1 MSSRLRRSRASLL
14 YLLQTNIIVI
24 FLLSVGGS
32 LAFAVSADPPTG
44 RTQIVTIPM
53 TSNFADRINYIDDV
67 NTNTY
72 PDSSHASAYSGS
84 TIPVTSGADGN
95 NQSPN
100 PNNPSIF
107 YGAVTNNNQPL
118 ESTSQSQ
125 PLESTSQSQ
134 PLEST
139 SQSQPLE
146 STSQS
151 QPLESTSMNG
161 VQYVSKNVA
170 DDDDSSQ
177 LGDLESGPINRG
189 KNVQG
194 DLLQGTGNND
204 MEFDTIKGTD
214 RSETI
219 MGLQGN
225 DIIYGKGGD
234 DILYGDEDDD
244 LIYGGAGD
252 DLLNGGT
259 GDNKLDGE
267 GRNDILIGG
276 DTADILSGGDG
287 NDKLFGYDGNDALKG
302 GEGSNEFNC
311 GEGIDTVLDYK
322 ESRDLLANDCE
333 IVNQG

>member
-107 YGAVTNNNQPL
+107 YGAVTNNN
-118 ESTSQSQ
+118 Q

>member
-1 MSSRLRRSRASLL
+1 MSSSLRSFRVSLL
-14 YLLQTNIIVI
+14 YLLQTNIIII
-24 FLLSVGGS
+24 FLLAEGES
-32 LAFAVSADPPTG
+32 LAYAVSADSVTG
-44 RTQIVTIPM
+44 RAQIVSIPM
-53 TSNFADRINYIDDV
+53 TSDFADRINYIDNV

-72 PDSSHASAYSGS
+72 PDSSKASSHNGS
-84 TIPVTSGADGN
+84 TMPVTSGADGN

-100 PNNPSIF
+100 PNNPTIF
-107 YGAVTNNNQPL
+107 YGTLTNTNQPL
-118 ESTSQSQ
+118 EITSQSQ

-139 SQSQPLE
+139 SV
-146 STSQS
+146 
-151 QPLESTSMNG
+151 NG
-161 VQYVSKNVA
+161 LQYISKNVA
-170 DDDDSSQ
+170 DDDGSSQ
-177 LGDLESGPINRG
+177 LGDFESSAINRG

-194 DLLQGTGNND
+194 DLLQGTINNNI
-204 MEFDTIKGTD
+204 ESETIKGTD
-214 RSETI
+214 HSETI
-219 MGLQGN
+219 MGLQAN

-234 DILYGDEDDD
+234 DILYGDEHDD

-252 DLLNGGT
+252 DLINGGI

-276 DTADILSGGDG
+276 AFSDILSGGDG
-287 NDKLFGYDGNDALKG
+287 NDKLFGFDGNDVLKG

-333 IVNQG
+333 IVHTI

>member
-72 PDSSHASAYSGS
+72 PDSSHARAYSGS

-107 YGAVTNNNQPL
+107 YGAVTNNN
-118 ESTSQSQ
+118 
-125 PLESTSQSQ
+125 
-134 PLEST
+134 
-139 SQSQPLE
+139 QPLE

>member
-1 MSSRLRRSRASLL
+1 MSSRLRRFRASLL
-14 YLLQTNIIVI
+14 YLLQTNIIII
-24 FLLSVGGS
+24 FLLSEGES
-32 LAFAVSADPPTG
+32 LAFAVSADSVTG
-44 RTQIVTIPM
+44 RAQIVSIPM
-53 TSNFADRINYIDDV
+53 TSNLADRINYIDNV

-72 PDSSHASAYSGS
+72 PDSSKASSYSGS
-84 TIPVTSGADGN
+84 TIPVTIGADGN

-107 YGAVTNNNQPL
+107 YGTLTNNN
-118 ESTSQSQ
+118 
-125 PLESTSQSQ
+125 
-134 PLEST
+134 
-139 SQSQPLE
+139 
-146 STSQS
+146 

-161 VQYVSKNVA
+161 VQYVSKNVV
-170 DDDDSSQ
+170 DEDGSSQ
-177 LGDLESGPINRG
+177 LDDFESSAINRG

-194 DLLQGTGNND
+194 DLLQGTGNNGIKS
-204 MEFDTIKGTD
+204 ETIKGTD

-219 MGLQGN
+219 MGLQAN

-276 DTADILSGGDG
+276 DTSDILSGGDG
-287 NDKLFGYDGNDALKG
+287 NDKLFGYDGNDVLKG

-333 IVNQG
+333 IVNQI

>member
-1 MSSRLRRSRASLL
+1 MSSRVCRFRASLL
-14 YLLQTNIIVI
+14 YLLQTNMIII
-24 FLLSVGGS
+24 ILLSVSGS
-32 LAFAVSADPPTG
+32 LAFAVSADPVTG
-44 RTQIVTIPM
+44 RAQIVSIPM
-53 TSNFADRINYIDDV
+53 TSNLADRINYIDDA

-72 PDSSHASAYSGS
+72 PDSSKASAYGVS
-84 TIPVTSGADGN
+84 TTPVTTGADGN

-100 PNNPSIF
+100 PNNPSIL
-107 YGAVTNNNQPL
+107 YGKVTNNNQPL

-125 PLESTSQSQ
+125 PV
-134 PLEST
+134 
-139 SQSQPLE
+139 
-146 STSQS
+146 
-151 QPLESTSMNG
+151 ESTSMNG
-161 VQYVSKNVA
+161 VQYVSENVG
-170 DDDDSSQ
+170 DDDGSSQ
-177 LGDLESGPINRG
+177 ASDLESGPINRG

-194 DLLQGTGNND
+194 DLLQGTGNNG
-204 MEFDTIKGTD
+204 MAFEPIKGTD

-225 DIIYGKGGD
+225 DIIHGKGGD

-252 DLLNGGT
+252 DVLNGGS

-287 NDKLFGYDGNDALKG
+287 NDKLFGYDGNDVLKG

-333 IVNQG
+333 VVNQG

>member
-107 YGAVTNNNQPL
+107 YGAVTNNN
-118 ESTSQSQ
+118 
-125 PLESTSQSQ
+125 Q

>member
-1 MSSRLRRSRASLL
+1 MSSRLHRFRASSL
-14 YLLQTNIIVI
+14 YLLQTNIIII

-32 LAFAVSADPPTG
+32 LAFAVSADPVTG
-44 RTQIVTIPM
+44 RAQIVSIPM
-53 TSNFADRINYIDDV
+53 TSNLAERINYIDDA

-72 PDSSHASAYSGS
+72 PDSSRASVYGGS

-100 PNNPSIF
+100 PINPSIF
-107 YGAVTNNNQPL
+107 YGTVTNNNQPL

-125 PLESTSQSQ
+125 PLESTLQSQ
-134 PLEST
+134 PLESA
-139 SQSQPLE
+139 
-146 STSQS
+146 
-151 QPLESTSMNG
+151 SMNG
-161 VQYVSKNVA
+161 VQYVSENVA
-170 DDDDSSQ
+170 DDVGSSQ
-177 LGDLESGPINRG
+177 PSDFESGPINRG

-194 DLLQGTGNND
+194 DLLQGTGANG
-204 MEFDTIKGTD
+204 MEFETIKGTD

-252 DLLNGGT
+252 DVLNGGT

-287 NDKLFGYDGNDALKG
+287 NDKLFGYDSNDVLKG

>member
-1 MSSRLRRSRASLL
+1 
-14 YLLQTNIIVI
+14 
-24 FLLSVGGS
+24 
-32 LAFAVSADPPTG
+32 
-44 RTQIVTIPM
+44 M
-53 TSNFADRINYIDDV
+53 TSNLADRINYIDGV
-67 NTNTY
+67 NTNIY
-72 PDSSHASAYSGS
+72 PDSSKASKYAGS
-84 TIPVTSGADGN
+84 TIPVTRGAEGN

-107 YGAVTNNNQPL
+107 YGTVMINN
-118 ESTSQSQ
+118 
-125 PLESTSQSQ
+125 
-134 PLEST
+134 
-139 SQSQPLE
+139 
-146 STSQS
+146 

-161 VQYVSKNVA
+161 VQYVSNNVVNG
-170 DDDDSSQ
+170 DGSSQ
-177 LGDLESGPINRG
+177 LGDFESSVNRG

-194 DLLQGTGNND
+194 NLLQGTGKNG
-204 MEFDTIKGTD
+204 MEFETIKGTD

-225 DIIYGKGGD
+225 DIIYRKGGD

-259 GDNKLDGE
+259 GDNNLDGE
-267 GRNDILIGG
+267 GRNDILKGG
-276 DTADILSGGDG
+276 DTADILSGGPG
-287 NDKLFGYDGNDALKG
+287 NDKVFGYDGNDVLKG
-302 GEGSNEFNC
+302 GEGSNEFSR

>member
-1 MSSRLRRSRASLL
+1 MSTRLPRSRASLL
-14 YLLQTNIIVI
+14 YLLQTNIIII
-24 FLLSVGGS
+24 FLLSEGGS
-32 LAFAVSADPPTG
+32 LAFAVSADSVTG
-44 RTQIVTIPM
+44 RAQIVSIPM
-53 TSNFADRINYIDDV
+53 TSSLAA
-67 NTNTY
+67 NTY
-72 PDSSHASAYSGS
+72 PDSSKASSNGGS
-84 TIPVTSGADGN
+84 TIPVTSGADSN

-100 PNNPSIF
+100 PNNPSIL
-107 YGAVTNNNQPL
+107 YGTLTNNNQPL

-125 PLESTSQSQ
+125 PLESA
-134 PLEST
+134 
-139 SQSQPLE
+139 
-146 STSQS
+146 
-151 QPLESTSMNG
+151 SMKG

-170 DDDDSSQ
+170 DDDGSSQ
-177 LGDLESGPINRG
+177 LGDFDSGAINRG
-189 KNVQG
+189 KNAQG
-194 DLLQGTGNND
+194 DLLQGTENNG
-204 MEFDTIKGTD
+204 MEFETIKGTD

-276 DTADILSGGDG
+276 DTADILSGGPG
-287 NDKLFGYDGNDALKG
+287 NDKLFGYDGNDVLKG